1 MQVNKRVYFTKQK
14 NCLMLLRYW
23 KETRTNNA
31 EESYNVRRHDQTSE
45 VKTYERMLTTK
56 ASTDEK

>member
-1 MQVNKRVYFTKQK
+1 
-14 NCLMLLRYW
+14 MLLRYW